1 MATLTRHY
9 LIFGRVQGVGFRAY
23 TLRVADQLDLRG
35 WVRNRPDG
43 AVETVA
49 QGTSASLERFTE
61 MLKQGPKLSEVTEVQ
76 AKDIQENQNF
86 IGFAIE

>member
-1 MATLTRHY
+1 M
-9 LIFGRVQGVGFRAY
+9 GFRAY